1 MTMGEETGSVFI
13 RGDQGWPM
21 AQNMLEGK
29 TALVTGGAKR
39 IGRAIALALGAEGVD
54 IVVHDHHSLQGECEK
69 LCAELEGFGVK
80 SWIVPADFAEP
91 SGYQSLVGRAF
102 QASGRLDI
110 LINNAS
116 VFSPDTLTDA
126 NFNEVVRQMQINA
139 WAPFVLSREFAR
151 RAGEGKI
158 VNILDT
164 RIAGFDFKHLSY
176 IMSKNALYLLT
187 RMTAVEFAPHITV
200 NSVAP
205 GLILPPE
212 GKDEGYLEAL
222 AAAVPLRRH
231 GTPRDVTD
239 AVLFLL
245 KGNFITG
252 QVIFAD
258 GGRHLME
265 YRNGPDSDH

>member
-1 MTMGEETGSVFI
+1 
-13 RGDQGWPM
+13 M
-21 AQNMLEGK
+21 AQKMLEGK

-39 IGRAIALALGAEGVD
+39 IGRATVLALGAEGVD
-54 IVVHDHHSLQGECEK
+54 IVVHDHQSLQGECEK
-69 LCAELEGFGVK
+69 LCGELGGLGVK
-80 SWIVPADFAEP
+80 SWIVPADFADP

-102 QASGRLDI
+102 EASGRLDI

-151 RAGEGKI
+151 RAGQGKI
-158 VNILDT
+158 VNVLDT

-176 IMSKNALYLLT
+176 IMSKHALYLLT
-187 RMTAVEFAPHITV
+187 RMTAVEFSPHISV

-205 GLILPPE
+205 GLILPPG
-212 GKDEGYLEAL
+212 GKDESYLEAL
-222 AAAVPLRRH
+222 ASTVPLRRH
-231 GTPRDVTD
+231 GDPRDVTD

-245 KGNFITG
+245 KSNFITG
-252 QVIFAD
+252 QVIFVD

-265 YRNGPDSDH
+265 NCHGPDSDH

>member
-1 MTMGEETGSVFI
+1 
-13 RGDQGWPM
+13 M
-21 AQNMLEGK
+21 AQKMLEGK

-39 IGRAIALALGAEGVD
+39 IGRATVLALGSEGVD
-54 IVVHDHHSLQGECEK
+54 IVVHDHQSLQGECEK
-69 LCAELEGFGVK
+69 LCGELEEFGVK
-80 SWIVPADFAEP
+80 SWIVPADFADP
-91 SGYQSLVGRAF
+91 SGYQSLVGRAYE
-102 QASGRLDI
+102 AAGRLDI

-151 RAGEGKI
+151 RTGKGKI

-187 RMTAVEFAPHITV
+187 RMTAVEFAPYISV

-212 GKDEGYLEAL
+212 GKDERYLEKL
-222 AAAVPLRRH
+222 ADTVPLRRH
-231 GTPRDVTD
+231 GDPRDVTD

-245 KGNFITG
+245 KSNFITG
-252 QVIFAD
+252 QVIFVD

-265 YRNGPDSDH
+265 YCHGPDSDH